1 MSITLAA
8 CSNGGNNT
16 SGGNTNTPPPSQG
29 GTSEPS
35 QSGTSDTSQQGG
47 GTTGVLCSDWYH
59 RWDLTYFDE
68 SGNEILSFQVQRVP
82 NDEMPFYLTDYL
94 EIIESEYGVLP
105 TSWTVICS
113 DCGEDYQNPRTE
125 NSDNDPGNGGDAVVQ
140 NTRPYSKD
148 YTLDFGDGIR
158 IELGVTTLQDLYDF
172 GFVFNSVNWP
182 PDYDILTEYGP
193 GGEMFIETEEEFIK
207 IDVFLEDVHAPGA
220 WPRPL
225 DASEDKM
232 VVSEYWAIS
241 MYAAG
246 AVIGE
251 RLVIGQSVLEDAM
264 AAYSHFELSGGEARK
279 GLQHTESDGTRVQF
293 WFSSF
298 YDSDEE
304 LLDSVRIL
312 SPHR

>member
-1 MSITLAA
+1 MKHRKILALILALAMSLALAA
-8 CSNGGNNT
+8 CGDSNDPT
-16 SGGNTNTPPPSQG
+16 TKPEAPPPSE
-29 GTSEPS
+29 TPS
-35 QSGTSDTSQQGG
+35 APDTS
-47 GTTGVLCSDWYH
+47 TPT
-59 RWDLTYFDE
+59 
-68 SGNEILSFQVQRVP
+68 P
-82 NDEMPFYLTDYL
+82 N
-94 EIIESEYGVLP
+94 P
-105 TSWTVICS
+105 TP
-113 DCGEDYQNPRTE
+113 DN
-125 NSDNDPGNGGDAVVQ
+125 NDPGNGGDVAAQ
-140 NTRPYSKD
+140 NNRPYSKD